1 MEVVVDARILCRRLS
16 ERRARPFNQVCPE
29 RHASK
34 SIPVSVV
41 VIVVV
46 AAVVVA
52 VVVIVVIV
60 VNVVAVV
67 TLIRSYSLQ
76 Q

>member
-46 AAVVVA
+46 VAVVVA
-52 VVVIVVIV
+52 VVIVVIV